1 MQHPTMGCNSETKW
15 SFVFVLLCCHSKLG
29 TPFIAVVLMVLLS
42 SGDIVTYQWEIP
54 ERSGPGPDDSACV
67 PWIYYSMVDPVK
79 VKYKKIELKKTRSD
93 QFLSYLG
100 NNAN

>member
-1 MQHPTMGCNSETKW
+1 M
-15 SFVFVLLCCHSKLG
+15 VFCFCSALLLLKRSV
-29 TPFIAVVLMVLLS
+29 TPFIAVVLIVLLS

-79 VKYKKIELKKTRSD
+79 VKFKKIGQKLV
-93 QFLSYLG
+93 
-100 NNAN
+100 

>member
-1 MQHPTMGCNSETKW
+1 MQHPAEWVVILRQGGLLFLLC
-15 SFVFVLLCCHSKLG
+15 FVLLKKLV
-29 TPFIAVVLMVLLS
+29 TPFITVVLMVLLS

-79 VKYKKIELKKTRSD
+79 VKHKKLELEKH
-93 QFLSYLG
+93 G
-100 NNAN
+100 